1 LHLAILSIPSKGS
14 IQFLLQSRDG
24 IVPHLER
31 LNPLKRV
38 NSILTQPAQSLSE
51 TRELQQSQ
59 SPQTGQFNSYKNYL
73 SLCPFFRPLRSQSP
87 QTGQFNSYNKS
98 YDYYEMLSASQSPQ
112 TGQFN
117 SYKNYLSL
125 CPFFRPL
132 RSQSP
137 QTGQFNSYT
146 DGILCSYI
154 CSKDRLNP
162 LKRVNSIL
170 TNYYH
175 LAFGRQKSL
184 NPLKRVNS
192 ILTRNKSKLEQAKT
206 TSQSPQTG
214 QFNSYLILNRRRLM
228 ITPVS
233 IPSNGSI
240 LFLHRINFTP

>member
-1 LHLAILSIPSKGS
+1 MHLAILSIPSKGS

-31 LNPLKRV
+31 LKPLKRV

-51 TRELQQSQ
+51 TRELQQ
-59 SPQTGQFNSYKNYL
+59 
-73 SLCPFFRPLRSQSP
+73 
-87 QTGQFNSYNKS
+87 
-98 YDYYEMLSASQSPQ
+98 SQSPQ

>member
-1 LHLAILSIPSKGS
+1 MHLAILSIPSKGS

-51 TRELQQSQ
+51 TRELQQ
-59 SPQTGQFNSYKNYL
+59 
-73 SLCPFFRPLRSQSP
+73 
-87 QTGQFNSYNKS
+87 
-98 YDYYEMLSASQSPQ
+98 SQSPQ

>member
-51 TRELQQSQ
+51 TRELQQ
-59 SPQTGQFNSYKNYL
+59 
-73 SLCPFFRPLRSQSP
+73 
-87 QTGQFNSYNKS
+87 
-98 YDYYEMLSASQSPQ
+98 SQSPQ